1 MNEMTA
7 QRKVSRETRAAE
19 GLARWRWTTAELV
32 GLTELGV
39 FRAEDKF
46 ELIGGEIVP
55 MSPAGK
61 KHEVVR
67 EDLENILRAR
77 CSDAVRVVGEP
88 QLNFSDDTYTE
99 PDILVR
105 PSGTR
110 TPDVR
115 GDTVVLVIEIA
126 ASSKSYDLATKASL
140 YAEYGVREYWVV
152 DAATLETAMHR
163 EPSATGYASIVLV
176 PATDV
181 LTPLLAPELA
191 VRLCELDVD

>member
-7 QRKVSRETRAAE
+7 QRKVCRETRAAE
-19 GLARWRWTTAELV
+19 GLARWRWTTTELIR
-32 GLTELGV
+32 LTELGV

-55 MSPAGK
+55 MSPAGR

-67 EDLENILRAR
+67 EDLENALRAR
-77 CSDAVRVVGEP
+77 CPATVGVVGEP
-88 QLNFSDDTYTE
+88 QLNLTDDTYTE

-105 PSGTR
+105 PIAIR

-115 GDTVVLVIEIA
+115 GDTVLLVVEIA
-126 ASSKSYDLATKASL
+126 ASSKGYDLATKAAL
-140 YAEYGVREYWVV
+140 YAQYGVREYWVV
-152 DAATLETAMHR
+152 DAATLETTMHR
-163 EPSATGYASIVLV
+163 DPSAIGYASIVLV
-176 PATDV
+176 PASNV

-191 VRLCELDVD
+191 VRLSELDVD